1 MLGLQRHIRRETRMS
16 AKPVL
21 FQLSATAL
29 LTIALATAA
38 QASVAVPESAIEA
51 QSRALQRA
59 SQAVLGLRTLAV
71 ENARS
76 LATLGR
82 KRQGSGVLIGRD
94 GLVLTIG
101 YLVLEAEQ
109 VELTTHDGRSVPAR
123 VVAHDLATGF
133 GLVQALAPLGLEP
146 APMGDASLA
155 ALREPLVLASGGTE
169 GEIGMATLSSRR
181 AFSAYWEYHLDQA
194 LFTSPPRRDHAGA
207 GLFNSQGELLGVGS
221 LLVQDAA
228 EPGTP
233 RQAGNLFVPVDLLKP
248 VLAELLSQGRSSAS
262 LRAWLGLNCAEVGG
276 EVRVMRVAEDSPA
289 DVAGL
294 EAGDRIVAIDGTPV
308 GALAVLWKT
317 LWATQP
323 ASRSVLLDVER
334 GAERLKVTV
343 HAVDRAWTMRR
354 AEGI

>member
-1 MLGLQRHIRRETRMS
+1 MS
-16 AKPVL
+16 AQSL
-21 FQLSATAL
+21 FRFSTAAV
-29 LTIALATAA
+29 LTIALGIAT
-38 QASVAVPESAIEA
+38 QASAAVPENAIEA

-59 SQAVLGLRTLAV
+59 SQAVVGLRTLAV

-76 LATLGR
+76 LPMLGR
-82 KRQGSGVLIGRD
+82 VRQGSGVLIGSD

-101 YLVLEAEQ
+101 YLVLEAEH

-123 VVAHDLATGF
+123 VVAYDLATGF

-146 APMGDASLA
+146 VPMGDASLA
-155 ALREPLVLASGGTE
+155 ALREPLVLASGGAQ
-169 GEIGMATLSSRR
+169 GEIGMTTLSSRR
-181 AFSAYWEYHLDQA
+181 AFSAVWEYHLDQA

-221 LLVQDAA
+221 LMVQDAA

-233 RQAGNLFVPVDLLKP
+233 RQAGNVFVPVDLLKP
-248 VLAELLSQGRSSAS
+248 VLAEMLSQGRSSAS
-262 LRAWLGLNCAEVGG
+262 LRAWLGLNCAEVDG
-276 EVRVMRVAEDSPA
+276 EVRVVRVAEDSPA

-294 EAGDRIVAIDGTPV
+294 EPGDRIMAIDGTPV

-323 ASRSVLLDVER
+323 ASRSVLLDVRR
-334 GAERLKVTV
+334 GSERLNVTV